1 MGGEVNKVYRNLSGR
16 PVLCHS
22 INRFVNSGVMDELVL
37 VYNEIDSNLLKDTVI
52 PEIKDDVSVETVQ
65 GGEKRQDSSLA
76 GLRGLGT
83 EYALIHDGA
92 RPNFSS
98 DLVEELL
105 EAAAEHGAAF
115 PGVKPVDTI
124 RKDTGGFAGETVDR
138 DELVR
143 VQTPQCFRRE
153 LVIEAL
159 EELSRDEKYY
169 SDDAG
174 AVMDYWNVEPKIVQG
189 ERENLKL
196 TTDKDM
202 KYAELLFES

>member
-1 MGGEVNKVYRNLSGR
+1 MGGKVNKVYRDLAGR

-22 INRFVNSGVMDELVL
+22 INRFVSSGVTDELVL
-37 VYNEIDSNLLKDTVI
+37 VYNEIDSTLLKDTVI
-52 PEIKDDVSVETVQ
+52 PEIRGDVALETVQ

-98 DLVEELL
+98 GLVEELL
-105 EAAAEHGAAF
+105 EAAAEYGAAF

-124 RKDTGGFAGETVDR
+124 RKDRGGFAGETVDR
-138 DELVR
+138 EELVR
-143 VQTPQCFRRE
+143 VQTPQCFKRE
-153 LVIEAL
+153 LVLEAL
-159 EELSRDEKYY
+159 EELSQDEKYY

-174 AVMDYWNVEPKIVQG
+174 AVMDYWDIEPKIIQG

-202 KYAELLFES
+202 KYAGLLFNS

>member
-1 MGGEVNKVYRNLSGR
+1 MGGKVNKVYRNLGGR

-22 INRFVNSGVMDELVL
+22 INRFVSSGVTDELVL
-37 VYNEIDSNLLKDTVI
+37 VYNEIDSTLLKDTVI
-52 PEIKDDVSVETVQ
+52 PEIRDDVAVETVQ
-65 GGEKRQDSSLA
+65 GGEQRQDSSLA

-98 DLVEELL
+98 GLVEELL

-124 RKDTGGFAGETVDR
+124 RKDRGGFAGETVDR
-138 DELVR
+138 EELVR
-143 VQTPQCFRRE
+143 VQTPQCFKRD
-153 LVIEAL
+153 LVLEAL
-159 EELSRDEKYY
+159 EELSQDEKYY

-174 AVMDYWNVEPKIVQG
+174 AVMDYWDIEPKIVQG
-189 ERENLKL
+189 ERENVKL

-202 KYAELLFES
+202 KYAELLFDS